1 MKIQELN
8 VYMVLFNKDRILLLK
23 RTNGVWEFPGGGVD
37 WGEDPRDAAIR
48 ETREE
53 TGLSAHDAGFV
64 MITSAT
70 YPKDEDEKHSIY
82 IVYKGQTEGL
92 DVRLSSEHVEH
103 RWLGLTEAKFMKM
116 ALNAEGVLD
125 YL

>member
-23 RTNGVWEFPGGGVD
+23 RENGFWEFPGGGVD

-53 TGLSAHDAGFV
+53 TGLTAHDASFV

-70 YPKDEDEKHSIY
+70 YPKGEDEKHSVY
-82 IVYKGQTEGL
+82 IVYKGQTDGL
-92 DVRLSSEHVEH
+92 DVRMSSEHVEH
-103 RWLGLTEAKFMKM
+103 RWLGLSEARFMKM
-116 ALNAEGVLD
+116 AMNAEGVLD